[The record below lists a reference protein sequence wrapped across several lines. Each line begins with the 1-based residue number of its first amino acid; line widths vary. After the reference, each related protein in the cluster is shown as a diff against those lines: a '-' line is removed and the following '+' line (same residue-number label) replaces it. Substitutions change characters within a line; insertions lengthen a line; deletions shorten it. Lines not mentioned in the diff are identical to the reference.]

1 GAARAAVAR
10 RAMAYAIIALCF
22 GLSGGIVGRI
32 KGSSFLLWFLI
43 SAAVPVFG
51 LLAAIAYRFE
61 REELRRVCPR
71 CGRVTKIYDALC
83 TRCGAEL
90 DFPPVALAPECAHR
104 PRRTPELRRPQAS
117 DRAFRRP

>member
-1 GAARAAVAR
+1 
-10 RAMAYAIIALCF
+10 MAYVIIALCF
-22 GLSGGIVGRI
+22 GLSGGIIGRI
-32 KGSSFLLWFLI
+32 KGSSFVLWFLI

-61 REELRRVCPR
+61 SEERRRVCPR

-90 DFPPVALAPECAHR
+90 DFPEVTIPPESVG
-104 PRRTPELRRPQAS
+104 RTPARS
-117 DRAFRRP
+117 

>member
-1 GAARAAVAR
+1 
-10 RAMAYAIIALCF
+10 MAYVIIALCF
-22 GLSGGIVGRI
+22 GLSGGIIGRI
-32 KGSSFLLWFLI
+32 KGSSFVLWFLI

-61 REELRRVCPR
+61 SEELRRVCPR

-90 DFPPVALAPECAHR
+90 DFPQVALAPESAHR
-104 PRRTPELRRPQAS
+104 PRRAPELRRP
-117 DRAFRRP
+117 